1 MELAGRGGSRY
12 MFPEGLRLPPL
23 ALQLIAKAL
32 GGSAQTCTKP

>member
-32 GGSAQTCTKP
+32 GR